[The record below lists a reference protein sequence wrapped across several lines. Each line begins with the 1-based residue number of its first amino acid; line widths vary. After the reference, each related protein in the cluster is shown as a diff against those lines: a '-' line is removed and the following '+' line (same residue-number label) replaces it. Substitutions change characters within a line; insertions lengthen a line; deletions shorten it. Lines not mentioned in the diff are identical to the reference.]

1 MTVNALSYTAESTTL
16 ESVRLQLENW
26 RSTRVKGNPIPKP
39 LWEAI
44 RGLTEHYPYRRI
56 ASRLKINIYRLRA
69 KMEEQSQ
76 TPSHPSGP
84 NFIEVSLSPSPI
96 LEQKVIY
103 PPLGS
108 IELSRLDG
116 AILKASGLNPQDL
129 CSLIKGFLG

>member
-56 ASRLKINIYRLRA
+56 ASAFKDKHLSTACKDGRTISNTFPSIRA
-69 KMEEQSQ
+69 
-76 TPSHPSGP
+76 
-84 NFIEVSLSPSPI
+84 
-96 LEQKVIY
+96 
-103 PPLGS
+103 
-108 IELSRLDG
+108 
-116 AILKASGLNPQDL
+116 
-129 CSLIKGFLG
+129 

>member
-44 RGLTEHYPYRRI
+44 RDLTEHYPYRRI

-69 KMEEQSQ
+69 KMEEQSVSCQ
-76 TPSHPSGP
+76 QACVKGSSLFYLNKMHP
-84 NFIEVSLSPSPI
+84 FTH
-96 LEQKVIY
+96 
-103 PPLGS
+103 
-108 IELSRLDG
+108 
-116 AILKASGLNPQDL
+116 A
-129 CSLIKGFLG
+129 C